1 MSEPAF
7 DVAWR
12 AFAEDDAR
20 VKAPARV
27 RFAVMAAWDAANQER
42 AQTRSARNY
51 FVPAGALLAA
61 AAVLVA
67 MGLALLGGNRRSDR
81 APAADASVARETPST
96 TIFTRYAYTPEG
108 ASRHAAPG
116 VMPPVRLAG
125 TARVERSVPMV
136 RLTADPAFETESLQ
150 IVRLR
155 VPRASLEVFGVAL

>member
-1 MSEPAF
+1 MSDSAF

-27 RFAVMAAWDAANQER
+27 RHAVMAAWDAKNQER

-51 FVPAGALLAA
+51 FVPAAAALTA

-67 MGLALLGGNRRSDR
+67 IGLAWRGGHQRSDR
-81 APAADASVARETPST
+81 APVLETSVARETPSP
-96 TIFTRYAYTPEG
+96 TIANQRAGTGPGG

-116 VMPPVRLAG
+116 LMHPVRLAG
-125 TARVERSVPMV
+125 AARVERSVPMV
-136 RLTADPAFETESLQ
+136 RLTADPA
-150 IVRLR
+150 
-155 VPRASLEVFGVAL
+155 